1 MMKLLTVQKLFG
13 NGEITTY
20 SKVILEKTRTTYVPP
35 VHGSFEEKYEKYRQ
49 KVKNSRSRAATRAMS
64 YQFYFHTVFTTEN
77 KEISHNPELFIKLVT
92 SILKKQNIKYF
103 LVIELNHPRS
113 VWQYDG
119 TEEDKNEGIEA
130 DEIINRF
137 GCYNRTALAPLS
149 EDEGFHI
156 HVLTS
161 KQVNFTEWI
170 ENYCG
175 NPKNLY
181 SELFNSKQ
189 IDNVKYILKYFYYT
203 KSVLDDNFHIYRS
216 NVKRIKSKT
225 IISEKDLDTGIVD
238 VLYSSFKNEEKR
250 EERKL
255 LRSLNHNLCNLN
267 INLFSYL
274 KENCTFY
281 NVLDRQNVLLF
292 SSDLFNKFINN
303 IHVDTDVFYKISKLS
318 YSFHNGLLNK
328 EVVSSDVLSFDFG
341 SFIQKRLLRRK
352 KAYLKS
358 SKGYRKNIYKLKNRF
373 FKCKRCNFIYKNK
386 DFYRFNNKIMY
397 RSIDLYIYN
406 PVFNTFFKDWLLKY
420 VSYIKNIPKIPI

>member
-20 SKVILEKTRTTYVPP
+20 SKVISEKTRTTYTPP
-35 VHGSFEEKYEKYRQ
+35 VPGSFEEKYEKYRQ

-64 YQFYFHTVFTTEN
+64 YKFRYHTVFTTEN

-92 SILKKQNIKYF
+92 SILKKQNINYF

-113 VWQYDG
+113 IWQYDG
-119 TEEDKNEGIEA
+119 MEDKNEGIEI
-130 DEIINRF
+130 DEIINKY
-137 GCYNRTALAPLS
+137 GCYNRIALAPLS
-149 EDEGFHI
+149 EKEGFHI
-156 HVLTS
+156 HVLTNR
-161 KQVNFTEWI
+161 KVNFKEWI
-170 ENYCG
+170 ESYGG

-181 SELFNSKQ
+181 SELFLYEQ
-189 IDNVKYILKYFYYT
+189 IDNVKYLLKYFYYT
-203 KSVLDDNFHIYRS
+203 KSVVDENFHIYRS
-216 NVKRIKSKT
+216 NIKRIKSKT

-238 VLYSSFKNEEKR
+238 VLYSSFKIEEER

-281 NVLDRQNVLLF
+281 NVLYRQNVLLF
-292 SSDLFNKFINN
+292 SSDLFNKFVRSIY
-303 IHVDTDVFYKISKLS
+303 IDTDVFYKISKLS

-328 EVVSSDVLSFDFG
+328 EVVSSDFLSFDFG
-341 SFIQKRLLRRK
+341 SFIQKSLLRRK

-358 SKGYRKNIYKLKNRF
+358 SKGYKKNVYKLKNRF
-373 FKCKRCNFIYKNK
+373 FNCKRCNFMFKNNN
-386 DFYRFNNKIMY
+386 FNKIKY
-397 RSIDLYIYN
+397 ENTYKLKNIYN
-406 PVFNTFFKDWLLKY
+406 LKPVFNTYFGNWLLKY
-420 VSYIKNIPKIPI
+420 ISYIKNIPKISL